1 MDPDLIRDPSAGL
14 SRLALTQDIEAQPEL
29 TMFPKAAAE
38 FRAPS

>member
-14 SRLALTQDIEAQPEL
+14 SRLALTQDMEAEPEL
-29 TMFPKAAAE
+29 TILPKAAAQ